1 MTSTQEERIKMIE
14 DLGHKGF
21 WKNWMPIGQ
30 RQAIGHIIAKS
41 EEREWFIQR
50 LKTLRERIEQM
61 PKTYDT
67 NGQEDPVAHLKYFGG
82 PVTAYITEKDVG
94 DNLDGPWTPDT
105 EQIQAYGRIGILPSY
120 PEMGYVGI
128 QELIE
133 NGIELDL
140 HFEPTPISQIKAK
153 EV

>member
-1 MTSTQEERIKMIE
+1 MNATEKFQVDQYLSN
-14 DLGHKGF
+14 GGF
-21 WKNWMPIGQ
+21 FEKWMPFAQ
-30 RQAIGHIIAKS
+30 RYVLKDLIKGEEGAWFVERLLAIK
-41 EEREWFIQR
+41 R
-50 LKTLRERIEQM
+50 RIEQM
-61 PKTYDT
+61 PKTHDT

-94 DNLDGPWTPDT
+94 DDPEAGWQPDA

-120 PEMGYVGI
+120 PEMGYI
-128 QELIE
+128 CLIELIE
-133 NGIELDL
+133 IGIELDL